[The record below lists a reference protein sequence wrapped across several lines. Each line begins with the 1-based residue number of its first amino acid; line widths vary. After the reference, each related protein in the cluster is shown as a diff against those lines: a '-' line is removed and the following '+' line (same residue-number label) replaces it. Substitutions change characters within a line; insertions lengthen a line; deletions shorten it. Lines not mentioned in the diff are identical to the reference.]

1 MIKWFID
8 KSNKMP
14 LYLQLK
20 DLIKYYISTGSI
32 QDSHQLPG
40 VNKLAQELGI
50 NFETI
55 RKAYKELEKEGLI
68 SMERGRGTFVT
79 LHKDFIPKTTPKR
92 DLELEPVGTF
102 KHIMRRLLQADK
114 NLEEVK
120 KIIDQAFHE
129 ISLES
134 SSQFI
139 IFTECNALQINE
151 ISKLLKD
158 YLNLDV
164 KPVLIKDLKNE
175 VQRASMEKKKLLA
188 IVTTG
193 FHMNEVRNIIGDI
206 PLDIHLLITN
216 MSPETRRQLE
226 SFDNDTRFGL
236 ICRDKESLPL
246 YNDLLKAELSHDLKL
261 SSCVLEERLKVN
273 HILTSVN
280 VLLIT
285 PAVHEEIKK
294 KAPSDLLIFN
304 ILDKVDTISLK
315 LLKDR
320 IFQQL
325 NSYKL

>member
-20 DLIKYYISTGSI
+20 DLVKYYISTGAI
-32 QDSHQLPG
+32 QDNHQLPG
-40 VNKLAQELGI
+40 VNKVAQELGI

-79 LHKDFIPKTTPKR
+79 LYKDFISKTTPKR
-92 DLELEPVGTF
+92 DLELDPVSVF
-102 KHIMRRLLQADK
+102 KNIMRRLLQADK

-120 KIIDQAFHE
+120 IIIDQAFHK

-158 YLNLDV
+158 YLNLNV
-164 KPVLIKDLKNE
+164 KPVFLKDLKDE
-175 VQRASMEKKKLLA
+175 VQRAFTEEKKLLA

-193 FHMNEVRNIIGDI
+193 FHMNDVRNIIGDL
-206 PLDIHLLITN
+206 PLDVHVLITN
-216 MSPETRRQLE
+216 MSPETRRQLD
-226 SFDNDTRFGL
+226 SFNEHIQFGF
-236 ICRDKESLPL
+236 ICRDRESLLL
-246 YNDLLKAELSHDLKL
+246 YNDLLKAELSHDRKL
-261 SSCVLEERLKVN
+261 SSCVLEEKSKVN
-273 HILTSVN
+273 NILTSVN

-285 PAVHEEIKK
+285 PAVYEEIKK

-304 ILDKVDTISLK
+304 ILDRVDPISLK

-320 IFQQL
+320 FFQQL
-325 NSYKL
+325 NSYKS

>member
-20 DLIKYYISTGSI
+20 DLVKYYISTGAI
-32 QDSHQLPG
+32 QDNHQLPG
-40 VNKLAQELGI
+40 VNKVAQELGI

-79 LHKDFIPKTTPKR
+79 LYKDFMSKTTPKR
-92 DLELEPVGTF
+92 DLELDMVGAF
-102 KHIMRRLLQADK
+102 KNIIRRLLQADK

-120 KIIDQAFHE
+120 TIIDQSFHE

-134 SSQFI
+134 FNQFI

-158 YLNLDV
+158 YLNLNV
-164 KPVLIKDLKNE
+164 KPVFLKDLKDE
-175 VQRASMEKKKLLA
+175 VQRAFTKEKKLLA

-193 FHMNEVRNIIGDI
+193 FHMNDVRNVIGNL
-206 PLDIHLLITN
+206 PLDVHVLITN
-216 MSPETRRQLE
+216 MSPETRRQLD
-226 SFDNDTRFGL
+226 SFDNHIHFGL

-246 YNDLLKAELSHDLKL
+246 YNDLLKAELNHDLKL
-261 SSCVLEERLKVN
+261 SSCVLEEKSKVN
-273 HILTSVN
+273 NILTSVN

-285 PAVHEEIKK
+285 PAVYEEIKK

-304 ILDKVDTISLK
+304 ILDRVDPMSLK

-320 IFQQL
+320 LFPKL
-325 NSYKL
+325 NSYKS